1 MKFDRNNSQRNI
13 ESQGKTRRKKANYD
27 ENKRCQ
33 EMIMTIVGGDDMY
46 VMTYIMMSQTWRLT
60 LARRS
65 ERFGARSGN
74 SSSAVSGSPLA
85 SVG

>member
-1 MKFDRNNSQRNI
+1 
-13 ESQGKTRRKKANYD
+13 
-27 ENKRCQ
+27 
-33 EMIMTIVGGDDMY
+33 MIMTIVGGDDMY